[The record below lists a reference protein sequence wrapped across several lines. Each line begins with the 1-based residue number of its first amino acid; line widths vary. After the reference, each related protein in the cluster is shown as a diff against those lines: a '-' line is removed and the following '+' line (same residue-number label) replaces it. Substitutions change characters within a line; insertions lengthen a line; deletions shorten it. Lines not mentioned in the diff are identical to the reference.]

1 MAGFFINTG
10 ICWDKHRPPHF
21 ESLFPIVPQKYN
33 NAAISTPILAEDTIT
48 RVKLANMRTRHAYSL
63 VVSPAVKIDISSAS
77 PNACGLWLVLG
88 ELNGVWYNSIPFQ
101 VVMPSNDIAYID
113 TYMTGGADYVV
124 GGNTYPHRIFFRLA
138 NLQID
143 TAEKV
148 TKYDDERGTIIPLSA
163 TNYTTYSLQTM
174 NTDAYTL
181 AKLMKIS
188 NNDHIT
194 LNYIDADSYP
204 QSVNLIRTSE
214 APTIERYPKMSSGS
228 FSCKFVKA

>member
-1 MAGFFINTG
+1 MAGVFINTG
-10 ICWDKHRPPHF
+10 IYWEQNRPPHF
-21 ESLFPIVPQKYN
+21 ESLYPIVPLKFN
-33 NAAISTPILAEDTIT
+33 NASTTTPILATDTIT
-48 RVKLANMRTRHAYSL
+48 RLRLMRAKTQYPPSQAITPSVK
-63 VVSPAVKIDISSAS
+63 VDIPTTAFT
-77 PNACGLWLVLG
+77 ACGLWVAIA
-88 ELNGVWYNSIPFQ
+88 ELNGIWSKSLPFQ

-124 GGNTYPHRIFFRLA
+124 GGNTYPHRIFFRIA

-148 TKYDDERGTIIPLSA
+148 AKYDDERGTIIPLSA
-163 TNYTTYSLQTM
+163 TNFTTYTLQTM
-174 NTDAYTL
+174 NTDAFTL
-181 AKLMKIS
+181 EKLMKIS

-194 LNYIDADSYP
+194 LNYIDADGNS
-204 QSVNLIRTSE
+204 QSANLIRTPE